1 MQNITFL
8 EGVISQSNTGFL
20 FGTYYLRGNT
30 SQEIYPQRD
39 EDHSLQVA
47 RMCGPVPAAN
57 AEHYAARASMHKVR
71 QATAK
76 APHLLTEAEPTALH
90 SAYASR
96 NTYSNWHT
104 QIGGIGLFL
113 EKSTLVLNQYFS
125 AFLFSA
131 VDFL

>member
-8 EGVISQSNTGFL
+8 ERVISQSNTGFL

-30 SQEIYPQRD
+30 SQEIYPQRA

-57 AEHYAARASMHKVR
+57 AEYYATRASMHKVR

-76 APHLLTEAEPTALH
+76 APHLLMEAEPIALP
-90 SAYASR
+90 SIYASR
-96 NTYSNWHT
+96 NTYRNWYT
-104 QIGGIGLFL
+104 QISGIGLFL
-113 EKSTLVLNQYFS
+113 
-125 AFLFSA
+125 
-131 VDFL
+131 